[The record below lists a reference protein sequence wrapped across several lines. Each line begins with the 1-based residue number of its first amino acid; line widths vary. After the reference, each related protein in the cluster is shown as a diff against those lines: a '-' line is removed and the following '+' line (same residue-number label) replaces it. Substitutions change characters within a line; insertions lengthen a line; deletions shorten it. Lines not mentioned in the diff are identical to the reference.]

1 MSRFFY
7 RNPAGLKFEFESE
20 EDRNKYGPPDLVR
33 MTQEEVDAHLNPAPT
48 YLQALA
54 ALNAAYQ
61 LDVDKFNRAFAI
73 AYLSDGPEQE
83 AKQATIRTQYEARK
97 SLHAAN
103 VNALKTQYGIGV

>member
-1 MSRFFY
+1 MIYFKNSSGDVYAYKTQAEKDRY
-7 RNPAGLKFEFESE
+7 GVPGLIA
-20 EDRNKYGPPDLVR
+20 
-33 MTQEEVDAHLNPAPT
+33 MTPEEVAAHLNPAPT
-48 YLQALA
+48 YSQALA

-103 VNALKTQYGIGV
+103 VTALKAQYGIGV